1 MVSRSVRDRSS
12 DKGGSMTDNRKRK
25 SVFRQAKEDREE
37 NESDHSDEEVI
48 ISHAG
53 RSLVQPSRN
62 HGRLMQVIE
71 SQGMKLNT
79 GEAGNPSMS
88 SKTAHKHLSEKESKK
103 RTIEEEVS
111 EEEPVEASVAKKS
124 KKEQVEKKSARS
136 PHASHHRK
144 SERASKV
151 HDDQPAASKKSSKS
165 ERPSKAEA
173 GKDLPAH
180 DGEAKLPEYKSNFS
194 KLVLHEEIPADLPVP
209 FDLARRGLVGDVED
223 AQEPRRLQK
232 LLELIVEAE
241 TASVRRVYGHEAPQL
256 VEAFEEICAQFIM
269 ETERVTINK
278 MKRLSN
284 HRLPAQTAYA
294 RGEVERP
301 KPNPLNDQRT
311 AEEAELKALLAK
323 FQEEERKWESVYE
336 ASTKVKD
343 TDEKFAKLPKSGTML
358 PSSHPLMQELS
369 IMDRNLL
376 LSQNGCSEFPDLIEW
391 ARNFINTGMDRMRS
405 AVASA
410 EEKSEKLQSLQ
421 ESMVKSM
428 RQTILRP
435 YMKMS
440 NPKDLVKAVTI

>member
-1 MVSRSVRDRSS
+1 MQTDAS
-12 DKGGSMTDNRKRK
+12 DRK
-25 SVFRQAKEDREE
+25 SRHETEHRR
-37 NESDHSDEEVI
+37 
-48 ISHAG
+48 G
-53 RSLVQPSRN
+53 R
-62 HGRLMQVIE
+62 E
-71 SQGMKLNT
+71 SQHESRTKENHHENKRT
-79 GEAGNPSMS
+79 EKAEVDQERDERKKTKEHSKRESHSQRDEKSSRS

-194 KLVLHEEIPADLPVP
+194 KLVLHEEIPADLP
-209 FDLARRGLVGDVED
+209 
-223 AQEPRRLQK
+223 EPRRLQK